1 VATQTSRPGRTLL
14 IFGGVLLVLLAL
26 VAIGN
31 TWKPRLGLDLQG
43 GTRITLQAQVEG
55 GSVTTAKLAQAKT
68 IITQRVNGTGTTAS
82 EVTTRGKDQIIVE
95 VPGEER
101 SDIVEQVGR
110 TAQLRFRLV
119 WAGPAAGSSQP
130 PAPPDPGTGEEP
142 GAGAGGGGGGGAGG
156 GAGGGGAGNGAGG
169 AGGGG
174 ASNRAAAGWMLRAD
188 GTQEGGGAGAG
199 DGDGGGNG
207 GGAGNGA
214 GTGEEAPATPGQP
227 EQKSL
232 DDISL
237 QESIDTELSGTPP
250 AAYTDDYAR
259 LTQKFA
265 EFTCPDDPDA
275 ATQVEDVPSKPLIT
289 CDDEGAKYLLSP
301 AVIEGTSLDDASA
314 VPPNQ
319 NPQWVV
325 SLDLDSEGSSVF
337 STVTKALN
345 GLQKPFAIVLDG
357 QVLSAP
363 VVNSPITN
371 GNAEISGGFDQES
384 ASDLANSLRYGA
396 LPLTFVINGVD
407 LLGPSLAGS
416 QLAAGV
422 LAGVIGV
429 SLVVIYCMLYYRG
442 LGLVVVASLAVAALL
457 TYEMVILLGNSVG
470 FALNLPGIAGLIVAV
485 GITADSFIIYFERIR
500 DEARDGKSLRLAVEA
515 GWKRARNTCL
525 AADAVSFLA
534 AVVLY
539 VFAIDEVR
547 GFAFTLGLSTVIDVI
562 VFFFFTKPLVTLL
575 ARTKFFGQGHK
586 LSGLD
591 AAQLGIRG
599 RAVTQVAR
607 TPRGAY

>member
-1 VATQTSRPGRTLL
+1 
-14 IFGGVLLVLLAL
+14 
-26 VAIGN
+26 
-31 TWKPRLGLDLQG
+31 
-43 GTRITLQAQVEG
+43 
-55 GSVTTAKLAQAKT
+55 
-68 IITQRVNGTGTTAS
+68 
-82 EVTTRGKDQIIVE
+82 
-95 VPGEER
+95 
-101 SDIVEQVGR
+101 
-110 TAQLRFRLV
+110 
-119 WAGPAAGSSQP
+119 
-130 PAPPDPGTGEEP
+130 
-142 GAGAGGGGGGGAGG
+142 
-156 GAGGGGAGNGAGG
+156 
-169 AGGGG
+169 
-174 ASNRAAAGWMLRAD
+174 MLRAD

-325 SLDLDSEGSSVF
+325 SLDLDSEGSSAF

-345 GLQKPFAIVLDG
+345 GMQKPFAIVLDG

-429 SLVVIYCMLYYRG
+429 GLVVIYCMLYYRG